1 MPSYQTPSRKTAAI
15 MFTDIAGYTS
25 LTSKDELA
33 ALQLVNK
40 KNSIL
45 KPLIG
50 QYNGTHIKDVG
61 DGTLSS
67 FQSASD
73 ASLCAVK
80 FQESVF
86 TDDQMNVRIG
96 IHYGETIFTDDD
108 VFGDVVN
115 IASRIESMSISGGV
129 FISKDTFDQLSGEE
143 EFDTISL
150 GLQAMKGVGR
160 LVEIYALKEDHLAVP
175 DPEEYAEKEIKTHKD
190 DDVPSLAIIPFLNK
204 GKEEDVFYTYGISA
218 DLIADVSGAGTLRIS
233 SMKDIEKIDHGSLSS
248 SEISEQLTL
257 ALGKTFTLRRVESV
271 GPKIGKELQND
282 ALKAIGLALLLI
294 LIYITFRFD
303 RYYALGSVMALIHD
317 VLITLGVFSLLDY
330 EINLSIIA
338 AFLTIVGYSLND
350 TIVVFD
356 RIRESIPKLMKKTLN
371 DVVNISLNETLNRT
385 VITSLTTM
393 MVVVILFLWGG
404 KVINLFA
411 FALIIGVFVG
421 TYSSLFVASPV
432 MVYFEKRSKKQF
444 RK

>member
-1 MPSYQTPSRKTAAI
+1 MRFLNKT
-15 MFTDIAGYTS
+15 
-25 LTSKDELA
+25 
-33 ALQLVNK
+33 
-40 KNSIL
+40 
-45 KPLIG
+45 
-50 QYNGTHIKDVG
+50 
-61 DGTLSS
+61 
-67 FQSASD
+67 
-73 ASLCAVK
+73 
-80 FQESVF
+80 
-86 TDDQMNVRIG
+86 
-96 IHYGETIFTDDD
+96 
-108 VFGDVVN
+108 N
-115 IASRIESMSISGGV
+115 ID
-129 FISKDTFDQLSGEE
+129 FISKQKIAGFLSITLIVAGIASLIIKGGPLLSIDFTGGTVAQVKFEIPVELGQLRETLSDYGFEGAE
-143 EFDTISL
+143 IVEFGS
-150 GLQAMKGVGR
+150 
-160 LVEIYALKEDHLAVP
+160 P
-175 DPEEYAEKEIKTHKD
+175 DEVLIKTQ
-190 DDVPSLAIIPFLNK
+190 F
-204 GKEEDVFYTYGISA
+204 
-218 DLIADVSGAGTLRIS
+218 SG
-233 SMKDIEKIDHGSLSS
+233 SS
-248 SEISEQLTL
+248 SEISEKLTL
-257 ALGKTFTLRRVESV
+257 ALGNSFTLRRVESV
-271 GPKIGKELQND
+271 GPKIGKELQSD
-282 ALKAIGLALLLI
+282 ALKAIGLALILI

-356 RIRESIPKLMKKTLN
+356 RIRENIPKYMKKTLN

-432 MVYFEKRSKKQF
+432 MVYFEKRSKKPF

>member
-1 MPSYQTPSRKTAAI
+1 MRFLSKT
-15 MFTDIAGYTS
+15 
-25 LTSKDELA
+25 
-33 ALQLVNK
+33 
-40 KNSIL
+40 
-45 KPLIG
+45 
-50 QYNGTHIKDVG
+50 
-61 DGTLSS
+61 
-67 FQSASD
+67 
-73 ASLCAVK
+73 
-80 FQESVF
+80 
-86 TDDQMNVRIG
+86 
-96 IHYGETIFTDDD
+96 
-108 VFGDVVN
+108 N
-115 IASRIESMSISGGV
+115 ID
-129 FISKDTFDQLSGEE
+129 FISKQKITGFLSIALIVAG
-143 EFDTISL
+143 IASL
-150 GLQAMKGVGR
+150 IMKGGPLLSIDFTGGTVAQVKFEKP
-160 LVEIYALKEDHLAVP
+160 VELGQLRETLSDYGFKGAEIVEFGSP
-175 DPEEYAEKEIKTHKD
+175 DEILIKTQ
-190 DDVPSLAIIPFLNK
+190 F
-204 GKEEDVFYTYGISA
+204 
-218 DLIADVSGAGTLRIS
+218 SG
-233 SMKDIEKIDHGSLSS
+233 SS
-248 SEISEQLTL
+248 SEISEKLTL
-257 ALGKTFTLRRVESV
+257 ALGNSFTLRRVESV
-271 GPKIGKELQND
+271 GPKIGKELQTD

-356 RIRESIPKLMKKTLN
+356 RIRENIPKSMKKTLN

-432 MVYFEKRSKKQF
+432 MVYFEKRSAGPY

>member
-1 MPSYQTPSRKTAAI
+1 MRFLSKT
-15 MFTDIAGYTS
+15 
-25 LTSKDELA
+25 
-33 ALQLVNK
+33 
-40 KNSIL
+40 
-45 KPLIG
+45 
-50 QYNGTHIKDVG
+50 
-61 DGTLSS
+61 
-67 FQSASD
+67 
-73 ASLCAVK
+73 
-80 FQESVF
+80 
-86 TDDQMNVRIG
+86 
-96 IHYGETIFTDDD
+96 
-108 VFGDVVN
+108 N
-115 IASRIESMSISGGV
+115 ID
-129 FISKDTFDQLSGEE
+129 FISKQKITGFLSIALIVAGIASLIIKGGPLLSIDFTGGTVAQVKFEKPVELGQLRETLSDYGFEGAE
-143 EFDTISL
+143 IVEFGS
-150 GLQAMKGVGR
+150 
-160 LVEIYALKEDHLAVP
+160 P
-175 DPEEYAEKEIKTHKD
+175 DEVLIKTQ
-190 DDVPSLAIIPFLNK
+190 F
-204 GKEEDVFYTYGISA
+204 
-218 DLIADVSGAGTLRIS
+218 SG
-233 SMKDIEKIDHGSLSS
+233 SS
-248 SEISEQLTL
+248 SEISEKLTL
-257 ALGKTFTLRRVESV
+257 ALGNSFTLRRVESV
-271 GPKIGKELQND
+271 GPKIGKELQTD

-356 RIRESIPKLMKKTLN
+356 RIRENIPKFMKKTLN

-432 MVYFEKRSKKQF
+432 MVYFEKRSAGPY

>member
-1 MPSYQTPSRKTAAI
+1 LLSI
-15 MFTDIAGYTS
+15 DFTGGTVAQI
-25 LTSKDELA
+25 KFEKPVELGH
-33 ALQLVNK
+33 LRE
-40 KNSIL
+40 
-45 KPLIG
+45 
-50 QYNGTHIKDVG
+50 
-61 DGTLSS
+61 TLS
-67 FQSASD
+67 D
-73 ASLCAVK
+73 
-80 FQESVF
+80 
-86 TDDQMNVRIG
+86 
-96 IHYGETIFTDDD
+96 YGFEGAEI
-108 VFGDVVN
+108 VEFG
-115 IASRIESMSISGGV
+115 S
-129 FISKDTFDQLSGEE
+129 
-143 EFDTISL
+143 
-150 GLQAMKGVGR
+150 
-160 LVEIYALKEDHLAVP
+160 P
-175 DPEEYAEKEIKTHKD
+175 DEVLIKTQ
-190 DDVPSLAIIPFLNK
+190 F
-204 GKEEDVFYTYGISA
+204 
-218 DLIADVSGAGTLRIS
+218 SG
-233 SMKDIEKIDHGSLSS
+233 SS

-356 RIRESIPKLMKKTLN
+356 RIRENIPKYMKKTLN

-432 MVYFEKRSKKQF
+432 MVYFEKRSKKPF

>member
-1 MPSYQTPSRKTAAI
+1 MRFLNKT
-15 MFTDIAGYTS
+15 
-25 LTSKDELA
+25 
-33 ALQLVNK
+33 
-40 KNSIL
+40 
-45 KPLIG
+45 
-50 QYNGTHIKDVG
+50 
-61 DGTLSS
+61 
-67 FQSASD
+67 
-73 ASLCAVK
+73 
-80 FQESVF
+80 
-86 TDDQMNVRIG
+86 
-96 IHYGETIFTDDD
+96 
-108 VFGDVVN
+108 N
-115 IASRIESMSISGGV
+115 ID
-129 FISKDTFDQLSGEE
+129 FISKQKIAGFLSITLIVAG
-143 EFDTISL
+143 IASL
-150 GLQAMKGVGR
+150 IMKGGPLLSIDFTGGTVAQVKFEKP
-160 LVEIYALKEDHLAVP
+160 VELGQLRETLSDYGFEGAEIVEFGSP
-175 DPEEYAEKEIKTHKD
+175 DEVLIKTQ
-190 DDVPSLAIIPFLNK
+190 F
-204 GKEEDVFYTYGISA
+204 
-218 DLIADVSGAGTLRIS
+218 SG
-233 SMKDIEKIDHGSLSS
+233 SS
-248 SEISEQLTL
+248 SEISEKLTL
-257 ALGKTFTLRRVESV
+257 ALGNSFTLRRVESV
-271 GPKIGKELQND
+271 GPKIGKELQTD

-356 RIRESIPKLMKKTLN
+356 RIRENIPKFMKKTLN

-432 MVYFEKRSKKQF
+432 MVYFEKRSAGPYKK
-444 RK
+444 

>member
-1 MPSYQTPSRKTAAI
+1 MRFLNKT
-15 MFTDIAGYTS
+15 
-25 LTSKDELA
+25 
-33 ALQLVNK
+33 
-40 KNSIL
+40 
-45 KPLIG
+45 
-50 QYNGTHIKDVG
+50 
-61 DGTLSS
+61 
-67 FQSASD
+67 
-73 ASLCAVK
+73 
-80 FQESVF
+80 
-86 TDDQMNVRIG
+86 
-96 IHYGETIFTDDD
+96 
-108 VFGDVVN
+108 N
-115 IASRIESMSISGGV
+115 ID
-129 FISKDTFDQLSGEE
+129 FISKQKIAGFLSITLIVAGIASLIIKGGPLLSIDFTGGTVAQVKFEIPVELGQLRETLSDYGFEGAE
-143 EFDTISL
+143 IVEFGS
-150 GLQAMKGVGR
+150 
-160 LVEIYALKEDHLAVP
+160 P
-175 DPEEYAEKEIKTHKD
+175 DEVLIKTQ
-190 DDVPSLAIIPFLNK
+190 F
-204 GKEEDVFYTYGISA
+204 
-218 DLIADVSGAGTLRIS
+218 SG
-233 SMKDIEKIDHGSLSS
+233 SS

-282 ALKAIGLALLLI
+282 ALKAIGLALILI

-356 RIRESIPKLMKKTLN
+356 RIRENIPKFMKKTLN

-432 MVYFEKRSKKQF
+432 MVYFEKRSKKPF

>member
-1 MPSYQTPSRKTAAI
+1 MRFLNKT
-15 MFTDIAGYTS
+15 
-25 LTSKDELA
+25 
-33 ALQLVNK
+33 
-40 KNSIL
+40 
-45 KPLIG
+45 
-50 QYNGTHIKDVG
+50 
-61 DGTLSS
+61 
-67 FQSASD
+67 
-73 ASLCAVK
+73 
-80 FQESVF
+80 
-86 TDDQMNVRIG
+86 
-96 IHYGETIFTDDD
+96 
-108 VFGDVVN
+108 N
-115 IASRIESMSISGGV
+115 ID
-129 FISKDTFDQLSGEE
+129 FISKQKIAGFLSITLIVAGIASLIIKGGPLLSIDFTGGTVAQVKFEKPVELGQLRETLSDYGFEGAE
-143 EFDTISL
+143 IVEFGS
-150 GLQAMKGVGR
+150 
-160 LVEIYALKEDHLAVP
+160 P
-175 DPEEYAEKEIKTHKD
+175 DEVLIKTQ
-190 DDVPSLAIIPFLNK
+190 F
-204 GKEEDVFYTYGISA
+204 
-218 DLIADVSGAGTLRIS
+218 SG
-233 SMKDIEKIDHGSLSS
+233 SS
-248 SEISEQLTL
+248 SEISEKLTL
-257 ALGKTFTLRRVESV
+257 ALGNSFTLRRVESV
-271 GPKIGKELQND
+271 GPKIGKELQTD
-282 ALKAIGLALLLI
+282 ALKAIGLALILI

-356 RIRESIPKLMKKTLN
+356 RIRENIPKFMKKTLN

-432 MVYFEKRSKKQF
+432 MVYFEKRSAGPY

>member
-1 MPSYQTPSRKTAAI
+1 MRFLNKT
-15 MFTDIAGYTS
+15 
-25 LTSKDELA
+25 
-33 ALQLVNK
+33 
-40 KNSIL
+40 
-45 KPLIG
+45 
-50 QYNGTHIKDVG
+50 
-61 DGTLSS
+61 
-67 FQSASD
+67 
-73 ASLCAVK
+73 
-80 FQESVF
+80 
-86 TDDQMNVRIG
+86 
-96 IHYGETIFTDDD
+96 
-108 VFGDVVN
+108 N
-115 IASRIESMSISGGV
+115 ID
-129 FISKDTFDQLSGEE
+129 FISKQKITGFLSIALIVAG
-143 EFDTISL
+143 IASL
-150 GLQAMKGVGR
+150 IMKGGPLLSIDFTGGTVAQVKFEKP
-160 LVEIYALKEDHLAVP
+160 VELGQLRETLSDYGFEGAEIVEFGSP
-175 DPEEYAEKEIKTHKD
+175 DEVLIKTQ
-190 DDVPSLAIIPFLNK
+190 F
-204 GKEEDVFYTYGISA
+204 
-218 DLIADVSGAGTLRIS
+218 SG
-233 SMKDIEKIDHGSLSS
+233 SS
-248 SEISEQLTL
+248 SEISEKLTL
-257 ALGKTFTLRRVESV
+257 ALGNSFTLRRVESV
-271 GPKIGKELQND
+271 GPKIGKELQTD

-356 RIRESIPKLMKKTLN
+356 RIRENIPKLMKKTLN

-432 MVYFEKRSKKQF
+432 MVYFEKRSAGPYKK
-444 RK
+444 

>member
-1 MPSYQTPSRKTAAI
+1 MRFLSKT
-15 MFTDIAGYTS
+15 
-25 LTSKDELA
+25 
-33 ALQLVNK
+33 
-40 KNSIL
+40 
-45 KPLIG
+45 
-50 QYNGTHIKDVG
+50 
-61 DGTLSS
+61 
-67 FQSASD
+67 
-73 ASLCAVK
+73 
-80 FQESVF
+80 
-86 TDDQMNVRIG
+86 
-96 IHYGETIFTDDD
+96 
-108 VFGDVVN
+108 N
-115 IASRIESMSISGGV
+115 ID
-129 FISKDTFDQLSGEE
+129 FISKQKITGFLSVALIVAG
-143 EFDTISL
+143 IASL
-150 GLQAMKGVGR
+150 IMKGGPLLSIDFTGGTIAQVKFDKP
-160 LVEIYALKEDHLAVP
+160 VELGQLRETLSDYGFKGAEIVEFGSP
-175 DPEEYAEKEIKTHKD
+175 DEILIKTQ
-190 DDVPSLAIIPFLNK
+190 F
-204 GKEEDVFYTYGISA
+204 
-218 DLIADVSGAGTLRIS
+218 SG
-233 SMKDIEKIDHGSLSS
+233 SS
-248 SEISEQLTL
+248 SEISEKLTL
-257 ALGKTFTLRRVESV
+257 ALGNSFTLRRVEAV
-271 GPKIGKELQND
+271 GPKIGKELQTD

-356 RIRESIPKLMKKTLN
+356 RIRENIPKFMKKTLN

-432 MVYFEKRSKKQF
+432 MVYFERRSAGPY

>member
-1 MPSYQTPSRKTAAI
+1 MVFLSKT
-15 MFTDIAGYTS
+15 
-25 LTSKDELA
+25 
-33 ALQLVNK
+33 
-40 KNSIL
+40 
-45 KPLIG
+45 
-50 QYNGTHIKDVG
+50 
-61 DGTLSS
+61 
-67 FQSASD
+67 
-73 ASLCAVK
+73 
-80 FQESVF
+80 
-86 TDDQMNVRIG
+86 
-96 IHYGETIFTDDD
+96 
-108 VFGDVVN
+108 N
-115 IASRIESMSISGGV
+115 ID
-129 FISKDTFDQLSGEE
+129 FISKQKITGFLSIALIVAG
-143 EFDTISL
+143 IASL
-150 GLQAMKGVGR
+150 IMKGGPLLSIDFTGGTVAQVKFEKP
-160 LVEIYALKEDHLAVP
+160 VELGQLRETLSDYGFKGAEIVEFGSP
-175 DPEEYAEKEIKTHKD
+175 DEILIKTQ
-190 DDVPSLAIIPFLNK
+190 F
-204 GKEEDVFYTYGISA
+204 
-218 DLIADVSGAGTLRIS
+218 SG
-233 SMKDIEKIDHGSLSS
+233 SS
-248 SEISEQLTL
+248 SEISEKLTL
-257 ALGKTFTLRRVESV
+257 ALGNSFTLRRVESV
-271 GPKIGKELQND
+271 GPKIGKELQTD

-356 RIRESIPKLMKKTLN
+356 RIRENIPKFMKKTLN

-432 MVYFEKRSKKQF
+432 MVYFEKRSAGPH
-444 RK
+444 RE

>member
-1 MPSYQTPSRKTAAI
+1 MRFLNKT
-15 MFTDIAGYTS
+15 
-25 LTSKDELA
+25 
-33 ALQLVNK
+33 
-40 KNSIL
+40 SI
-45 KPLIG
+45 
-50 QYNGTHIKDVG
+50 D
-61 DGTLSS
+61 
-67 FQSASD
+67 
-73 ASLCAVK
+73 
-80 FQESVF
+80 
-86 TDDQMNVRIG
+86 
-96 IHYGETIFTDDD
+96 
-108 VFGDVVN
+108 
-115 IASRIESMSISGGV
+115 
-129 FISKDTFDQLSGEE
+129 FISKQKIAGFLSITLIVAGIASLIIKGGPLLSIDFTGGTVAQVKFEKPVELGQLRETLSDYGFEGAE
-143 EFDTISL
+143 IVEFGS
-150 GLQAMKGVGR
+150 
-160 LVEIYALKEDHLAVP
+160 P
-175 DPEEYAEKEIKTHKD
+175 DEVLIKTQ
-190 DDVPSLAIIPFLNK
+190 F
-204 GKEEDVFYTYGISA
+204 
-218 DLIADVSGAGTLRIS
+218 SG
-233 SMKDIEKIDHGSLSS
+233 SS
-248 SEISEQLTL
+248 SEISEKLTL
-257 ALGKTFTLRRVESV
+257 ALGNSFTLRRVESV
-271 GPKIGKELQND
+271 GPKIGKELQSD
-282 ALKAIGLALLLI
+282 ALKAIGLALILI

-356 RIRESIPKLMKKTLN
+356 RIRENIPKFMKKTLN

-432 MVYFEKRSKKQF
+432 MVYFEKRSKKPF

>member
-1 MPSYQTPSRKTAAI
+1 MRFLNKT
-15 MFTDIAGYTS
+15 
-25 LTSKDELA
+25 
-33 ALQLVNK
+33 
-40 KNSIL
+40 
-45 KPLIG
+45 
-50 QYNGTHIKDVG
+50 
-61 DGTLSS
+61 
-67 FQSASD
+67 
-73 ASLCAVK
+73 
-80 FQESVF
+80 
-86 TDDQMNVRIG
+86 
-96 IHYGETIFTDDD
+96 
-108 VFGDVVN
+108 N
-115 IASRIESMSISGGV
+115 ID
-129 FISKDTFDQLSGEE
+129 FISKQKIAGFLSITLIVAGIASLIIKGGPLLSIDFTGGTVAQVKFEIPVELGQLRETLSDYGFEGAE
-143 EFDTISL
+143 IVEFGS
-150 GLQAMKGVGR
+150 
-160 LVEIYALKEDHLAVP
+160 P
-175 DPEEYAEKEIKTHKD
+175 DEVLIKTQ
-190 DDVPSLAIIPFLNK
+190 F
-204 GKEEDVFYTYGISA
+204 
-218 DLIADVSGAGTLRIS
+218 SG
-233 SMKDIEKIDHGSLSS
+233 SS

-282 ALKAIGLALLLI
+282 ALKAIGLALILI

-356 RIRESIPKLMKKTLN
+356 RIRENIPKFMKKTLN

-432 MVYFEKRSKKQF
+432 MVYFEKRSAGPYKK
-444 RK
+444 

>member
-1 MPSYQTPSRKTAAI
+1 MRFLNKT
-15 MFTDIAGYTS
+15 
-25 LTSKDELA
+25 
-33 ALQLVNK
+33 
-40 KNSIL
+40 
-45 KPLIG
+45 
-50 QYNGTHIKDVG
+50 
-61 DGTLSS
+61 
-67 FQSASD
+67 
-73 ASLCAVK
+73 
-80 FQESVF
+80 
-86 TDDQMNVRIG
+86 
-96 IHYGETIFTDDD
+96 
-108 VFGDVVN
+108 N
-115 IASRIESMSISGGV
+115 ID
-129 FISKDTFDQLSGEE
+129 FISKQKIAGFLSITLIVAGIASLIIKGGPLLSIDFTGGTVAQVKFEIPVELGQLRETLSDYGFEGAE
-143 EFDTISL
+143 IVEFGS
-150 GLQAMKGVGR
+150 
-160 LVEIYALKEDHLAVP
+160 P
-175 DPEEYAEKEIKTHKD
+175 DEVLIKTQ
-190 DDVPSLAIIPFLNK
+190 F
-204 GKEEDVFYTYGISA
+204 
-218 DLIADVSGAGTLRIS
+218 SG
-233 SMKDIEKIDHGSLSS
+233 SS

-356 RIRESIPKLMKKTLN
+356 RIRENIPKYMKKTLN
-371 DVVNISLNETLNRT
+371 DVVNSSLNETLNRT

-432 MVYFEKRSKKQF
+432 MVYFEKRSKKPF

>member
-1 MPSYQTPSRKTAAI
+1 MRFLSKT
-15 MFTDIAGYTS
+15 
-25 LTSKDELA
+25 
-33 ALQLVNK
+33 
-40 KNSIL
+40 
-45 KPLIG
+45 
-50 QYNGTHIKDVG
+50 
-61 DGTLSS
+61 
-67 FQSASD
+67 
-73 ASLCAVK
+73 
-80 FQESVF
+80 
-86 TDDQMNVRIG
+86 
-96 IHYGETIFTDDD
+96 
-108 VFGDVVN
+108 N
-115 IASRIESMSISGGV
+115 ID
-129 FISKDTFDQLSGEE
+129 FISKQKVTGFLSIALIVAG
-143 EFDTISL
+143 IASL
-150 GLQAMKGVGR
+150 IMKGGPLLSIDFTGGTVAQVKFEKP
-160 LVEIYALKEDHLAVP
+160 VELGQLRETLSDYGFKGAEIVEFGSP
-175 DPEEYAEKEIKTHKD
+175 DEILIKTQ
-190 DDVPSLAIIPFLNK
+190 F
-204 GKEEDVFYTYGISA
+204 
-218 DLIADVSGAGTLRIS
+218 SG
-233 SMKDIEKIDHGSLSS
+233 SS
-248 SEISEQLTL
+248 SEISEKLTL
-257 ALGKTFTLRRVESV
+257 ALGNSFTLRRVESV
-271 GPKIGKELQND
+271 GPKIGKELQTD

-356 RIRESIPKLMKKTLN
+356 RIRENIPKLMKKTLN

-385 VITSLTTM
+385 VVTSLTTM

>member
-1 MPSYQTPSRKTAAI
+1 MRFLSKT
-15 MFTDIAGYTS
+15 
-25 LTSKDELA
+25 
-33 ALQLVNK
+33 
-40 KNSIL
+40 
-45 KPLIG
+45 
-50 QYNGTHIKDVG
+50 
-61 DGTLSS
+61 
-67 FQSASD
+67 
-73 ASLCAVK
+73 
-80 FQESVF
+80 
-86 TDDQMNVRIG
+86 
-96 IHYGETIFTDDD
+96 
-108 VFGDVVN
+108 N
-115 IASRIESMSISGGV
+115 ID
-129 FISKDTFDQLSGEE
+129 FISKQQITGFLSIALIVAG
-143 EFDTISL
+143 IASL
-150 GLQAMKGVGR
+150 IMKGGPLLSIDFTGGTVAQVKFEKP
-160 LVEIYALKEDHLAVP
+160 VELGQLRETLSDYGFKGAEIVEFGSP
-175 DPEEYAEKEIKTHKD
+175 DEILIKTQ
-190 DDVPSLAIIPFLNK
+190 F
-204 GKEEDVFYTYGISA
+204 
-218 DLIADVSGAGTLRIS
+218 SG
-233 SMKDIEKIDHGSLSS
+233 SS
-248 SEISEQLTL
+248 SEISEKLTL
-257 ALGKTFTLRRVESV
+257 ALGNSFTLRRVESV
-271 GPKIGKELQND
+271 GPKIGKELQTD

-356 RIRESIPKLMKKTLN
+356 RIRENIPKFMKKTLN

-432 MVYFEKRSKKQF
+432 MVYFEKRSAGPY